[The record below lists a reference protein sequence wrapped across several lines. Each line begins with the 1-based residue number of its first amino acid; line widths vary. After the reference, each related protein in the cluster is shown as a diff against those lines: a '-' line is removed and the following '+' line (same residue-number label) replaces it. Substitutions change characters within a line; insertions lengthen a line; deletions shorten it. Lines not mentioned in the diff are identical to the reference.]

1 MRLVLRL
8 GTRAVL
14 LMVLEAKVDVSL
26 LPLHCPGGFSKALRA
41 CSIYSDLLGDHAAA
55 GLLGRIFLTSLM
67 LPLESASACW
77 TSSGAE
83 CCKGLRAAWHILWGQ
98 VDEGRGQSG
107 AAIVCKSSAAFLWL
121 Y

>member
-55 GLLGRIFLTSLM
+55 GRLGRIFLTSLM
-67 LPLESASACW
+67 LPLESASACH
-77 TSSGAE
+77 SFPVADRDPPGEEA
-83 CCKGLRAAWHILWGQ
+83 
-98 VDEGRGQSG
+98 
-107 AAIVCKSSAAFLWL
+107 
-121 Y
+121 